1 MERRKIGIMG
11 GTFNPIHN
19 GHLALAQAAYAYL
32 GLDEV
37 WFMPSGISYLKSE
50 DKIADGK
57 KRLRMTALAVE
68 EIPYFSCSDIEVQRA
83 GNTYTADTL
92 RQLTEQYPSD
102 SFYFIMGA
110 DSLFGLPTW
119 KEPETITRLC
129 TLAVVVR
136 DVADVLALQVQKE
149 LLEQKYAAT
158 VVIVPFKKVTISS
171 SDIRKRI
178 AKKQD
183 VAGLLPK
190 KVLAYIK
197 ENGLYAEEWYGKA

>member
-19 GHLALAQAAYAYL
+19 GHLALAQAAYAYC

-37 WFMPSGISYLKSE
+37 WFMPSGVSYLKAE
-50 DKIADGK
+50 DKIADGE
-57 KRLRMTALAVE
+57 KRLKMTALAVE
-68 EIPYFSCSDIEVQRA
+68 EIPYFSCSDMEVRRA

-92 RQLTEQYPSD
+92 RQLAEKYPSD

-119 KEPETITRLC
+119 KEPETIAGLC

-136 DVADVLALQVQKE
+136 DDADVRALQAQKE

-158 VVIVPFKKVTISS
+158 VVIVPFKKVAISS
-171 SDIRKRI
+171 SDIRERI

-183 VAGLLPK
+183 VAELLPE
-190 KVLAYIK
+190 KVLAYIN